1 MEQIGESKTG
11 KKIRVSWKREKVVK
25 TFLQACINQVAEDG
39 RNGASLRAYTW
50 RVVAEKLKGKHNLVV
65 NQKQMKNHY
74 DYLKSKY
81 KAFLKLKNKRANVY
95 DPLTNTFNLTE
106 EEWNLEMK
114 GNKYV
119 ESLKSTPLV
128 FPELCAQLFDPVV
141 ATEVESGG
149 SASERSRSCPEPLL
163 NQDTGDINGTHETST
178 SKPTCSSSPVEAQR
192 PTKKTKVSKN
202 SHISTIEEDM
212 SKALK
217 LIIDSNNGPTFKDC
231 RDKLQELGWGAK
243 NPLHKMALVIFCE
256 SATYREAWMQLQL
269 DEVEDWVSIIG
280 RKLRLE
286 T

>member
-50 RVVAEKLKGKHNLVV
+50 RVVAEKLK
-65 NQKQMKNHY
+65 
-74 DYLKSKY
+74 
-81 KAFLKLKNKRANVY
+81 
-95 DPLTNTFNLTE
+95 E